1 MKRLLL
7 PVGLV
12 LFPLL
17 AASSALG
24 AYDLTTDYSLR
35 LPGALVDR
43 LAGSAAPRKGEE
55 KVAIGDS
62 SFELAGAKIELS
74 GAGAHV
80 AWELA
85 APVSLGERSWKVS
98 TSRLGAA
105 FTVAVLRVRTS
116 ELRERDGV
124 VIDHD
129 SLVECRN
136 VTLRLKPEAGARV
149 EGDVT
154 AELENGKLKFTL
166 ANYKGHWPA
175 SAWAMETLDCPGV
188 AGIGTVVAQRI
199 LSAMADVSLVDSQV
213 RPALE
218 KALLAAGESASAGL
232 LGELSFPSG
241 IDGLTL
247 TAEGGEVREIEG
259 GFEMRGKL
267 KFRFA
272 KATNHTNVEARFET
286 FPAGSVGANAQLVL
300 PEAALNALLEAG
312 FHSSLLKHDLQAK
325 DLGGFEKLS
334 GSRLRQFFAWPDLRR
349 FPKNTNYLFRFAPV
363 AAPALRNARSAGN
376 ALQGQLGFPLSIRM
390 FAPIERRWFPY
401 VEFRTRLDAGAS
413 FRLQGGALKVKLRA
427 HEGGLTHAF
436 SREYVDRFRPNTRIS
451 TRRLA
456 PALFSALNENELTIR
471 LPSLNVAGAKLTPA
485 AWALER
491 YGREKALRLE
501 FQPK

>member
-7 PVGLV
+7 PVGLL

-24 AYDLTTDYSLR
+24 AYELTTDYSLR
-35 LPGALVDR
+35 LPGALVDK

-55 KVAIGDS
+55 KVAMSDA
-62 SFELAGAKIELS
+62 SFELAGARIELT
-74 GAGAHV
+74 GAEAKV

-85 APVSLGERSWKVS
+85 APVSLGERSWKIS
-98 TSRLGAA
+98 TSKLGAA
-105 FTVAVLRVRTS
+105 FTVAQLRVRTQ
-116 ELRERDGV
+116 EIKEKDGV

-136 VTLRLKPEAGARV
+136 VTLRLKEEAGARV
-149 EGDVT
+149 EGDVS
-154 AELENGKLKFTL
+154 ADLVEGKFQFRLG
-166 ANYKGHWPA
+166 NYKGHWP
-175 SAWAMETLDCPGV
+175 SGAWAVETLDCPGV
-188 AGIGTVVAQRI
+188 AGIGTAIAGRI
-199 LSAMADVSLVDSQV
+199 LDAMANASLVDAQV

-218 KALLAAGESASAGL
+218 KVLMAAGESASQGL
-232 LGELSFPSG
+232 LGGLTLPSG

-247 TAEGGEVREIEG
+247 TALGGEVREIEG

-267 KFRFA
+267 KFHFA
-272 KATNHTNVEARFET
+272 KAGKAAAEERRFEA
-286 FPAGSVGANAQLVL
+286 FPEGKVGGSAQLLL
-300 PEAALNALLEAG
+300 PEATLNALLEAG
-312 FHSSLLKHDLQAK
+312 FHASVLKHELQAK

-349 FPKNTNYLFRFAPV
+349 FPKNTNYLFRFSPV
-363 AAPALRNARSAGN
+363 AAPALKNARSSGN
-376 ALQGQLGFPLSIRM
+376 TLQGQLGFPLSIKM

-413 FRLQGGALKVKLRA
+413 FRLQGGALKVRLNA
-427 HEGGLTHAF
+427 HEGELTHGF

-456 PALFSALNENELTIR
+456 PALFSALNENELTVR
-471 LPSLNVAGAKLTPA
+471 LPRLNVAGATLTPS
-485 AWALER
+485 AWALDR
-491 YGREKALRLE
+491 NGREKTLRLE
-501 FQPK
+501 FQAK